1 LAHLLIFNAIDYK
14 LIDYVDFKEMI
25 LDAIIREKIAVFHHS
40 HYMVEAGINDG
51 CNMRSENNNMS
62 HCEAESLM
70 VGVKLDWQ

>member
-1 LAHLLIFNAIDYK
+1 
-14 LIDYVDFKEMI
+14 MI